1 MSSRLRRS
9 LLVTTLLA
17 LLLGVCGAAA
27 PTGLAANPP
36 NTKAAG
42 IDIDTTTIPQLEQ
55 LMNSHRLSS
64 VVLTDFYLHR
74 IKQLNPE
81 LHAVITVSPTA
92 HADALAAD
100 AARRNGDHRP
110 LLGIP
115 IIVKDNI
122 DTTGMPTTA
131 GSWAL
136 AGSMPSDAFIVQ
148 RLKAAGAFIIAKA
161 NLSEWANFRSA
172 PSSSGWSGIG
182 GQTSMPYVLDR
193 NPCGSSSGSGVAS
206 AADLAVAAVGTETD
220 GSIVCPSGANGDVG
234 IKPTL
239 GLWSRAGVVPISANQ
254 DTAGPIARNVT
265 DAASLLGAATGVD
278 ANDAATA
285 AQVGHA
291 FTNYTQFLN
300 DHALQGKRIGIWRA
314 GTYDP
319 TLVGSVVNPIL
330 DNVKAALQ
338 SQGAT
343 VVDPTD
349 IDLSATSNE
358 LGALLC
364 EFKSDIA
371 TYLHTYVHGTNPV
384 SGQPY
389 AQTLADLIAF
399 DQAHPNL
406 EGPWNDLIFQ
416 LADAT
421 NCRDAA
427 CAALRAATTPPVQA
441 AIDGLM
447 AADHLD
453 AIIALTNGPA
463 WPNNSDPNEGD
474 LNGHFEYF
482 VGSSTA
488 GAVAGYPDITVPAA
502 HDAGLPM
509 GITFIGGR
517 WSEPKL
523 IGFAYDYEQAT
534 HVRVPP
540 QFIPTIGNALFPGV
554 PNPPAAMRQR
564 SQALRGLRSL
574 FARLR

>member
-1 MSSRLRRS
+1 MSRRFRRL
-9 LLVTTLLA
+9 LLLTALLA
-17 LLLGVCGAAA
+17 LSLGVAGALASA
-27 PTGLAANPP
+27 DAIGNPT
-36 NTKAAG
+36 NTKVAG
-42 IDIDTTTIPQLEQ
+42 INVDATTIPQLEK
-55 LMNSHRLSS
+55 LMDSHRINS
-64 VVLTDFYLHR
+64 VELTNFYLRR
-74 IKQLNPE
+74 IKQLNPV

-100 AARRNGDHRP
+100 RARRSGDHRP

-148 RLKAAGAFIIAKA
+148 RLKAAGAFILAKA

-172 PSSSGWSGIG
+172 PSSSGWTGIG
-182 GQTSMPYVLDR
+182 GQVSMPYVLDR
-193 NPCGSSSGSGVAS
+193 NPCGSSSGSGVAA

-265 DAASLLGAATGVD
+265 DAAVLLGAATGVD
-278 ANDAATA
+278 PNDKATE
-285 AQVGHA
+285 AQTGHA
-291 FTNYTQFLN
+291 FTDYTQFL
-300 DHALQGKRIGIWRA
+300 DSHALQGARIGVWRD

-319 TLVGSVVNPIL
+319 NLVGSVVDPIL
-330 DNVKAALQ
+330 ANVESALEA
-338 SQGAT
+338 QGAT
-343 VVDPTD
+343 VVDPAN

-364 EFKSDIA
+364 EFKSDIG

-384 SGQPY
+384 TGTPY
-389 AQTLADLIAF
+389 PQTLSDLIAF

-421 NCRDAA
+421 NGRDAD
-427 CAALRAATTPPVQA
+427 CTALRDATTPPVQD
-441 AIDGLM
+441 AINSLM
-447 AADHLD
+447 AANHLD

-463 WPNNSDPNEGD
+463 WPNNADPNEGD

-482 VGSSTA
+482 VGSSGA
-488 GAVAGYPDITVPAA
+488 AAVAGYPDITVPAG
-502 HDAGLPM
+502 HDAGLPI
-509 GITFIGGR
+509 GITFIGGQ
-517 WSEPKL
+517 WAEPKL
-523 IGFAYDYEQAT
+523 IGYAYDYEQAT

-540 QFIPTIGNALFPGV
+540 QFIPTIGDALFPGV
-554 PNPPAAMRQR
+554 PNP
-564 SQALRGLRSL
+564 
-574 FARLR
+574 